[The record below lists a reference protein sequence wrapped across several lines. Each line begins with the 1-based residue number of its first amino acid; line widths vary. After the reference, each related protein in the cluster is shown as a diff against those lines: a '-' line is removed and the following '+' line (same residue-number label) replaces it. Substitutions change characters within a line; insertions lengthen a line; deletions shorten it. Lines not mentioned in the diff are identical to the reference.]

1 MVPRVWGFPGMTGG
15 GHDVLRFAR
24 WIGSRSKL
32 VSQPIADKN
41 MMTTTID
48 LIECW
53 VLRAPI
59 TEPVANAFGA
69 MTNRPAVFLRITAS
83 DGAIG
88 WGEVFSNF
96 PQVGAEHR
104 ARLVASIFAP
114 LLEGVSADDPQ
125 AARSLL
131 DTRTRQM
138 AIQCG
143 EPGPFAQITGAVDQ
157 ALWDMSARR
166 AGVPLWQH
174 LGGTSGKV
182 RVYASGIGPD
192 KVVETMLAKR
202 EHGYRAFKLKVGFGA
217 ARDVANLSQARAAL
231 GDDVQIMCDAN
242 QAWSPQD
249 AAARIGELAPM
260 RPCWIEEPI
269 GADQPHEAW
278 AALARAS
285 TVALAAGEN
294 LRGESAFE
302 QALDAAY
309 LRYVQPD
316 VGKWGGIS
324 GGLAVARKAQAAGVA
339 YCPHWLAGGVGLAA
353 SMHAL
358 AASGSADGW
367 AEIDANPNPLRE
379 LVYPMVV
386 EDGFV
391 YLPDEPGL
399 GVVPDLRQ
407 LAAFIVKV

>member
-1 MVPRVWGFPGMTGG
+1 MRPDDRLA
-15 GHDVLRFAR
+15 D
-24 WIGSRSKL
+24 RSKL
-32 VSQPIADKN
+32 VSHFLADKA
-41 MMTTTID
+41 MTITTID
-48 LIECW
+48 RIDCW

-59 TEPVANAFGA
+59 AEPVANAFGA

-114 LLEGVSADDPQ
+114 LLKGLTADDPD
-125 AARSLL
+125 AVRSLL

-166 AGVPLWQH
+166 AGLPLWQH
-174 LGGTSGKV
+174 LGGSSGKV

-192 KVVETMLAKR
+192 KVVETMLAKQAQ
-202 EHGYRAFKLKVGFGA
+202 GYRAFKLKVGFGA

-231 GDDVQIMCDAN
+231 GDDAEIMCDAN

-249 AAARIGELAPM
+249 AAARIAEMAPM
-260 RPCWIEEPI
+260 RPYWIEEPI

-278 AALARAS
+278 AALARSS

-294 LRGESAFE
+294 LRGQLAFE
-302 QALDAAY
+302 QALDASY

-316 VGKWGGIS
+316 VGKWGGIG

-358 AASGSADGW
+358 AAAGGADGW
-367 AEIDANPNPLRE
+367 AEVDANPNPLRE
-379 LVYPMVV
+379 LVFPMDVQGGWV
-386 EDGFV
+386 E
-391 YLPDEPGL
+391 LPDMPGL
-399 GVVPDLRQ
+399 GVEPDLQR
-407 LAAFIVKV
+407 LAEFIVPT